1 MLHSVIS
8 TALVVV
14 ALIWIFIR
22 MGDDLRLG
30 PHESK
35 WEQKRDDGGETL
47 VLDTVVTAAALHE
60 LEDMFNE

>member
-1 MLHSVIS
+1 
-8 TALVVV
+8 VVV